1 MREPDK
7 EVTIYSPR
15 CCIYAKVIPRNSL
28 PRICFGRWAAWR
40 GGKENLRYMNR
51 SVWKLAQRVRSEKGG
66 FSAVDGGT
74 VLLDKK
80 TPAEEVLE
88 AVLNPSYNLG
98 SLLVL

>member
-1 MREPDK
+1 
-7 EVTIYSPR
+7 
-15 CCIYAKVIPRNSL
+15 
-28 PRICFGRWAAWR
+28 
-40 GGKENLRYMNR
+40 MNR

-80 TPAEEVLE
+80 TPAEEVLG

>member
-1 MREPDK
+1 MEG
-7 EVTIYSPR
+7 V
-15 CCIYAKVIPRNSL
+15 
-28 PRICFGRWAAWR
+28 
-40 GGKENLRYMNR
+40 GKESLRYDPC
-51 SVWKLAQRVRSEKGG
+51 SLWKLTQRVRSEKGG

-80 TPAEEVLE
+80 TPAEEVLG